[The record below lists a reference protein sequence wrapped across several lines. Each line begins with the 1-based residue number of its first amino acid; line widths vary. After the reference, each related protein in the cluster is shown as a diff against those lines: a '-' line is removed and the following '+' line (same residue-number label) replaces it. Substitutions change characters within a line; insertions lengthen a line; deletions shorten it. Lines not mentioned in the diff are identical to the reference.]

1 MNVADQITDKA
12 IELPYKRAVVMGR
25 KSLFSLHYYYEHY
38 TFIDLEKR
46 INQFSHRFIT
56 SGVKRGDKVLVFVK
70 PSVDFCAYTFSLFKI
85 GAIPVLIDPGM
96 GLKNVLSSIESIDA
110 RVLLGI
116 PAAHAVARIFKKK
129 FKSIE
134 IFLCTSEFS
143 VFSKSM
149 TRKIDSEISLFDAV
163 DMNSED
169 TAAILFTSG
178 GTGVPKGVVYTH
190 NIFIEQTSLLKTA
203 FGLTSDDID
212 IPGFPLF
219 ALFTLSMGMTSII
232 PDMNPSKPGK
242 SDPKKLLKNIMDH
255 GATFVAGSPAI
266 WKKLAD
272 HCLEHRIT
280 LPSIKYLVMFGAP
293 IPVELHHK
301 FKKILPSGTTYT
313 PYGATECLPVC
324 NISGRAILNNHA
336 DNILSGNGTCI
347 GQPLSEVNV
356 EIIEF
361 VEGIVDSTNFKVLET
376 GEIGE
381 IVVQSKVATR
391 SYYNLPVKTEHGKIE
406 LNDAFYHRMG
416 DMGYFDEQGNIWFC
430 GRASHFF
437 KIGSKKFFPIL
448 FETVINQHSLIE
460 KSALIKNTNKAKFVI
475 QRIDKKTTMSD
486 QEKSAFDQELK
497 EIVNDSQFKNFKF
510 DYYLHKE
517 LPVDVR
523 HNIKIDRIAL
533 TLWAQ
538 ELEEE

>member
-1 MNVADQITDKA
+1 MNVAEQITDKA
-12 IELPYKRAVVMGR
+12 IELPYKRAVVMGK
-25 KSLFSLHYYYEHY
+25 KSLLSLHYYYEHY

-46 INQFSHRFIT
+46 INQFSHRFI
-56 SGVKRGDKVLVFVK
+56 SLGVKRGDRVLVFVK
-70 PSVDFCAYTFSLFKI
+70 PSIDFCAYTFSLFKI

-96 GLKNVLSSIESIDA
+96 GLKNVLRSVESIDA

-116 PAAHAVARIFKKK
+116 PAVHVIARVFKNK
-129 FKSIE
+129 FKNIELFLNTSKFSI
-134 IFLCTSEFS
+134 L
-143 VFSKSM
+143 SKSM
-149 TRKIDSEISLFDAV
+149 TRNIDTEISLFDAA
-163 DMNSED
+163 DMDPED

-178 GTGVPKGVVYTH
+178 GTGIPKGVVYTH
-190 NIFIEQTSLLKTA
+190 EIFIEQTSLLKTA
-203 FGLTSDDID
+203 FGLSSDDID

-232 PDMNPSKPGK
+232 PDMNPSKPGT

-272 HCLEHRIT
+272 HCLENRIT

-293 IPVELHHK
+293 IPVELHQK

-324 NISGRAILNNHA
+324 NISGKDILDKFA
-336 DNILSGNGTCI
+336 DSILIGNGTCI

-356 EIIEF
+356 EIINY
-361 VEGIVDSTNFKVLET
+361 VDGVIDSTNFKILEP

-381 IVVQSKVATR
+381 IVVQSRVATK
-391 SYYNLPVKTEHGKIE
+391 SYFNLPEKTKLGKII
-406 LNDAFYHRMG
+406 LKNSFYHRMG
-416 DMGYFDEQGNIWFC
+416 DMGYFDDLGNIWFC

-437 KIGSKKFFPIL
+437 NIGSKKFFPIL

-460 KSALIKNTNKAKFVI
+460 KSALIKNLDKAKFVI
-475 QRIDKKTTMSD
+475 QRIDKKTTIS
-486 QEKSAFDQELK
+486 EKEKVVFDQELK
-497 EIVNDSQFKNFKF
+497 EIIGDSQFKNLKF
-510 DYYLHKE
+510 EYYFHKE

-533 TLWAQ
+533 TNWAQ

>member
-12 IELPYKRAVVMGR
+12 IELPYKRAVVMGQ
-25 KSLFSLHYYYEHY
+25 KSLLSLHYHYEHY

-46 INQFSHRFIT
+46 INQFSHRFINL
-56 SGVKRGDKVLVFVK
+56 GVKRGDKVFVFVK
-70 PSVDFCAYTFSLFKI
+70 PSIDFCAYTFSLFKI

-110 RVLLGI
+110 RVFLGI
-116 PAAHAVARIFKKK
+116 PAAHVIARIFKKK
-129 FKSIE
+129 FKHIE
-134 IFLCTSEFS
+134 LFLCTSHFTI
-143 VFSKSM
+143 FSKSM

-163 DMNSED
+163 DMNPED
-169 TAAILFTSG
+169 SAAILFTSG
-178 GTGVPKGVVYTH
+178 GTGIPKGVVYTH
-190 NIFIEQTSLLKTA
+190 EIFIEQTSLLKTA

-293 IPVELHHK
+293 IPVELHRK
-301 FKKILPSGTTYT
+301 FKKILPFGTTYT

-324 NISGRAILNNHA
+324 NISGKEILSKHS
-336 DNILSGNGTCI
+336 DNILGGNGTCI

-356 EIIEF
+356 GIIEY
-361 VEGIVDSTNFKVLET
+361 VEGIIDSTNFKILEV

-381 IVVQSKVATR
+381 IVVQSKVAT
-391 SYYNLPVKTEHGKIE
+391 KT
-406 LNDAFYHRMG
+406 
-416 DMGYFDEQGNIWFC
+416 
-430 GRASHFF
+430 
-437 KIGSKKFFPIL
+437 
-448 FETVINQHSLIE
+448 
-460 KSALIKNTNKAKFVI
+460 
-475 QRIDKKTTMSD
+475 
-486 QEKSAFDQELK
+486 
-497 EIVNDSQFKNFKF
+497 
-510 DYYLHKE
+510 
-517 LPVDVR
+517 
-523 HNIKIDRIAL
+523 
-533 TLWAQ
+533 
-538 ELEEE
+538 